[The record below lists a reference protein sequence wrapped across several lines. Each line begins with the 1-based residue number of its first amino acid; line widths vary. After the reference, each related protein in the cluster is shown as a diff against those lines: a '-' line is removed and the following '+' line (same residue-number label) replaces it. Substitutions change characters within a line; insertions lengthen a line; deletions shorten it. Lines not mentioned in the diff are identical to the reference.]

1 MMRPPLR
8 WPLPLLAGLLLLATG
23 CAGGAQPTTQ
33 DAITP
38 LPSPS
43 ASGGPSPPS
52 PTSEPRYPNLPRF
65 TDPIDRFSYK
75 SAYTDCSFLGLEG
88 AVEAYGGDPAEPA
101 SVARAY
107 ANAIYSQAT
116 SYREAAFQGC
126 LDAITEPR
134 GVGDSWRPSS
144 GAGD

>member
-8 WPLPLLAGLLLLATG
+8 WPLPLLAGLLLLATA

-43 ASGGPSPPS
+43 ASVSPSPAS
-52 PTSEPRYPNLPRF
+52 PTPIEPRYPNLSRF

-75 SAYTDCSFLGLEG
+75 SAYTDCRFLELEG
-88 AVEAYGGDPAEPA
+88 AADAYGGNPAEPA

-107 ANAIYSQAT
+107 ASAIYSQAT

-126 LDAITEPR
+126 IDALTEPR
-134 GVGDSWRPSS
+134 GDI
-144 GAGD
+144 